1 MVRDMVKRGGL
12 LSDYKFGK
20 QNFSGPFQ
28 FVWTFEANS
37 RLIGPFGLGYQFWH
51 YSDATLYGNDSR
63 GADLHLFELIYRFWD
78 KR

>member
-20 QNFSGPFQ
+20 QNFSEPFQ